1 MSPKNF
7 SEKFFPYER
16 SNDTGLGIEVV
27 WMQGE
32 DKEEEIEDVEDS
44 QDMEDEDMENIPP
57 GLYSSTP
64 CYVFWESGDYGR
76 K

>member
-16 SNDTGLGIEVV
+16 SNDIGLGIEVV

-32 DKEEEIEDVEDS
+32 EKEEEIEDKS
-44 QDMEDEDMENIPP
+44 F
-57 GLYSSTP
+57 L
-64 CYVFWESGDYGR
+64 ESKQAVTERPQERGPFFKMYLSVSGSR
-76 K
+76 